1 MDTLV
6 NSFHLIHYKY
16 DWPGFGRCLNVP
28 TNRIFYSLIL
38 HQYMVKR
45 YANQTPFFC
54 SMLPFFMG
62 RKGACWFFAVA
73 LLANLSALNT
83 RAQTPDRRGRAAT
96 QRTPEQI
103 KAATDAAKATS
114 DSIKAVAQERVDSL
128 RAVKNASRRPSVQW
142 TDRYAT
148 RFSDRNPRSPYLLR
162 DPKSLNTDFKMLP
175 DRTVTV
181 TERIMP
187 RPGVTAPSVVNPNI
201 ITVGTSAPGS
211 QTGTPQQNGL
221 IYRPGENLPFP
232 DYNRLQNE
240 RIEDRLFR
248 ENSARRDGQ
257 SAVSGRG
264 LIPKL
269 EIPPVFDRIFGGNNV
284 DFKPNGFVTLD
295 LGYLHQFI
303 DNPAV
308 PVRLRRQGNLIFN
321 EQISFNLTGQV
332 GERLS
337 FLGNFDTKA
346 SFNFENAVKVNYRPQ
361 GLIPGL
367 GANGLPS
374 LPQVPGLPNLPTFG
388 SRLSNPQMPF
398 TPQNES
404 ILQNIE
410 LGNLTWNLNS
420 QLIPGVQNLFGLK
433 LQTRFGKLN
442 ATTVLSQQRSRKQE
456 IVLRGGTL
464 NRPFE
469 IRADQYDENRHFFL
483 SQFFRSNYERSLKS
497 LPVVTSG
504 VTITRLEVYV
514 TNRTNTTDQ
523 LRNVVGFADL
533 A

>member
-1 MDTLV
+1 
-6 NSFHLIHYKY
+6 
-16 DWPGFGRCLNVP
+16 
-28 TNRIFYSLIL
+28 
-38 HQYMVKR
+38 MVKR
-45 YANQTPFFC
+45 YANRIPFFC

-62 RKGACWFFAVA
+62 RKGAYWFIAVA
-73 LLANLSALNT
+73 FLVSLSLAET
-83 RAQTPDRRGRAAT
+83 RAQTPARRGRATSAT

-128 RAVKNASRRPSVQW
+128 RAVKNASRRPATKW

-162 DPKSLNTDFKMLP
+162 DPKSLNTDFRMLP

-201 ITVGTSAPGS
+201 ITTSGTATGTSAPGS
-211 QTGTPQQNGL
+211 QTGTLPSNGL
-221 IYRPGENLPFP
+221 MYRPGENLPFP
-232 DYNRLQNE
+232 DFNRLQNE

-346 SFNFENAVKVNYRPQ
+346 SFN
-361 GLIPGL
+361 
-367 GANGLPS
+367 
-374 LPQVPGLPNLPTFG
+374 
-388 SRLSNPQMPF
+388 
-398 TPQNES
+398 
-404 ILQNIE
+404 
-410 LGNLTWNLNS
+410 
-420 QLIPGVQNLFGLK
+420 
-433 LQTRFGKLN
+433 
-442 ATTVLSQQRSRKQE
+442 
-456 IVLRGGTL
+456 
-464 NRPFE
+464 
-469 IRADQYDENRHFFL
+469 
-483 SQFFRSNYERSLKS
+483 
-497 LPVVTSG
+497 
-504 VTITRLEVYV
+504 
-514 TNRTNTTDQ
+514 
-523 LRNVVGFADL
+523 
-533 A
+533 